1 MMFSSR
7 KPKRERGP
15 KNCKKREEQNTK
27 GKTKGKQ
34 QENKEKP
41 RKERRKKTESIK
53 KTFQCRMLE
62 DKRQERKKFQLL
74 ELQWQYDVCM

>member
-7 KPKRERGP
+7 KPKQERGP

-53 KTFQCRMLE
+53 KTFQCRCWRIK
-62 DKRQERKKFQLL
+62 DKKGKNSNARIS
-74 ELQWQYDVCM
+74 MAI